1 MKCDIVFHPATT
13 TMSRC
18 RNMPFVKR
26 WWQDITC
33 AADGG
38 ARTSRHQTSPN
49 NTWMTLENR
58 ASIPSIDLLFDHER
72 KRQPPPPAPH
82 PPLPHVVWPQTHRT
96 TQFRWETQEATLS
109 NIVHWDMF
117 LLLQVWRQSCART
130 QSMFY
135 GEGF

>member
-18 RNMPFVKR
+18 CNMPFVKR

-33 AADGG
+33 SADSVHGP
-38 ARTSRHQTSPN
+38 ARHQASN
-49 NTWMTLENR
+49 NTWMTLENQ
-58 ASIPSIDLLFDHER
+58 ASIPSIDLLLTME
-72 KRQPPPPAPH
+72 KTPH
-82 PPLPHVVWPQTHRT
+82 PPVPHVVWPHTHRT
-96 TQFRWETQEATLS
+96 TQLRWETQEATLS

>member
-1 MKCDIVFHPATT
+1 MKCDIVFHLATT

-18 RNMPFVKR
+18 CNMPFVKR

-33 AADGG
+33 SADGACG
-38 ARTSRHQTSPN
+38 PARRQMSEQHLDDFGKSGVN
-49 NTWMTLENR
+49 IINR
-58 ASIPSIDLLFDHER
+58 PCVDHE
-72 KRQPPPPAPH
+72 KDTH
-82 PPLPHVVWPQTHRT
+82 PPLPPCCLATHPQDNT
-96 TQFRWETQEATLS
+96 TQTGDTGGATLS

-130 QSMFY
+130 QSMFC